1 MRQFVPAIFAT
12 MLLVSTTQA
21 APPETASV
29 ECYFSDG
36 SIDFAFDYTAS
47 DEMITLDRGGMI
59 VNYSVSARVPY
70 GDSVIV
76 VGALPPPTGSAVAF
90 VIGAETRAHFF
101 RDGRLVDEKHCALVG

>member
-1 MRQFVPAIFAT
+1 VKQLVFAILAG
-12 MLLVSTTQA
+12 MLLVLTAEA
-21 APPETASV
+21 AAPETASV

-47 DEMITLDRGGMI
+47 DEVITLDRGGMM
-59 VNYSVSARVPY
+59 VKYSVSARVPH

-90 VIGAETRAHFF
+90 VIGAETHAHFF
-101 RDGRLVDEKHCALVG
+101 RDGRLVDEKRCELVR